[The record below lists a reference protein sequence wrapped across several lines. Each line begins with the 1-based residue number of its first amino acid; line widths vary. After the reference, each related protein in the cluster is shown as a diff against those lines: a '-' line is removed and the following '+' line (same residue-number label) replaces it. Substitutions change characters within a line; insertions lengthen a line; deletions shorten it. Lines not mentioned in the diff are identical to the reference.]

1 MKIKSIYIRAFR
13 CFEEA
18 DIDFSKDGV
27 SANLVAI
34 QAPNGFG
41 KTSLLD
47 AIEFGMTNRIE
58 RFEKANYKDD
68 NVVDKKLRDKKSFLH
83 NKECVKTPIKI
94 SIGCEDGARY
104 GNIYTDTDEN
114 LYGRKNN
121 LKNEYFRSVILSQ
134 DWFSE
139 FVSAT
144 DPENRYEIF
153 LKYFYDGD
161 DIVSY
166 RFKLKQKINALNAE
180 KNKTEKRVEDLDE
193 LLSEPVTGNVKNEF
207 EKQLTKLE
215 EQNIVFPTLSELT
228 KDNLNESIVIVDNKI
243 VSFLKNQEKLDSIIL
258 HLDDSL
264 EGKSDCLSLSQLS
277 IELIHIKNEKIKLKR
292 VNEELEKQY
301 KLKQLRKELS
311 SLFKVRMPYKIENDE
326 LNFGLNHLISL
337 HDTTV
342 ALVENGTKQKK
353 IEEEIKILKGKE
365 ATLCNEISQGTKKR
379 QSVMGELKSID
390 SKLSSLED
398 DYARFQSE
406 LQSIAAKDKKIQTII
421 KEIDNARNRITK
433 LSSRRI
439 TLSSYVQKV
448 NDLDFVLMSDDFFP
462 DTVVALKNNV
472 EKRKQQKG
480 ELAEVEGLIS
490 GQKDYQNVV
499 RKLIIDVQNVNSVL
513 KDGVCPVCGYDY
525 KSQEELLQRIEAN
538 NILDDS
544 IKNLLGQKQ
553 RIVDEIQSLSRE
565 IQNAQTNLLG
575 VISNKVEKCN
585 KLIYQLKDSIVE
597 KERAQVELK
606 SEIETQKEAIQNLSL
621 EFKDFSLE
629 QLRLAYMEHKSSKEI
644 EFKDVDESIRN
655 KEKEKNTVL
664 ETVENKQKSKDV
676 LLVQYSAL
684 LTNPEYLNLS
694 EKLKQDLRSPSFSS
708 IQWKDRL
715 EVVSEEIKKLD
726 IQTSVLKDS
735 IQKLEVEGISED
747 QIDLNVELKKISES
761 EIEDMK
767 TNVSKTL
774 SYLNTQC
781 EVHELDPLLI
791 EQSLDIK
798 MVKVAVNE
806 AQQRNAK
813 SKLTI
818 TRNIKELE
826 ILKDLMVKSIK
837 YMEYQENLD
846 EKNKLEK
853 VLSTLE
859 SELECCSNENVS
871 LENYINDYVNNFFDL
886 DLINRLY
893 NTIDPH
899 PDYKKIK
906 FSCNFDNIRPKL
918 SIVMRQMD
926 KDMKPIVP
934 NLYFSTAQIN
944 ILSFCIFL
952 AKALHAKNDK
962 GEAVDCIFIDD
973 PIQSLDDINI
983 LSLIDL
989 LRNLAFTN
997 KKQIILTTH
1006 DKNFYELLKRKMPA
1020 NLFNSKFLKLYERG
1034 KVTVD
1039 KTY

>member
-193 LLSEPVTGNVKNEF
+193 LSEPVTGNVKNEF

-243 VSFLKNQEKLDSIIL
+243 VSLLKNQEKLDSIIL

-326 LNFGLNHLISL
+326 LNFGL
-337 HDTTV
+337 
-342 ALVENGTKQKK
+342 
-353 IEEEIKILKGKE
+353 EEDIKILMGKE

-480 ELAEVEGLIS
+480 KLAEVEGLIS

-544 IKNLLGQKQ
+544 ITNLIGQKQ
-553 RIVDEIQSLSRE
+553 RIVDEILSLSRE

-575 VISNKVEKCN
+575 VISNKFEKCN

-684 LTNPEYLNLS
+684 LTIPEYLNLS

-726 IQTSVLKDS
+726 IQISVLKDS

-761 EIEDMK
+761 EIEDVK
-767 TNVSKTL
+767 TNVS
-774 SYLNTQC
+774 
-781 EVHELDPLLI
+781 
-791 EQSLDIK
+791 
-798 MVKVAVNE
+798 
-806 AQQRNAK
+806 
-813 SKLTI
+813 
-818 TRNIKELE
+818 
-826 ILKDLMVKSIK
+826 
-837 YMEYQENLD
+837 
-846 EKNKLEK
+846 
-853 VLSTLE
+853 
-859 SELECCSNENVS
+859 
-871 LENYINDYVNNFFDL
+871 
-886 DLINRLY
+886 
-893 NTIDPH
+893 
-899 PDYKKIK
+899 
-906 FSCNFDNIRPKL
+906 
-918 SIVMRQMD
+918 
-926 KDMKPIVP
+926 
-934 NLYFSTAQIN
+934 
-944 ILSFCIFL
+944 
-952 AKALHAKNDK
+952 
-962 GEAVDCIFIDD
+962 
-973 PIQSLDDINI
+973 
-983 LSLIDL
+983 
-989 LRNLAFTN
+989 
-997 KKQIILTTH
+997 
-1006 DKNFYELLKRKMPA
+1006 
-1020 NLFNSKFLKLYERG
+1020 
-1034 KVTVD
+1034 
-1039 KTY
+1039 

>member
-243 VSFLKNQEKLDSIIL
+243 VSLLKNQEKLDSIIL

-342 ALVENGTKQKK
+342 ALVENETKQKK

-398 DYARFQSE
+398 DYAKFQSE

-513 KDGVCPVCGYDY
+513 KDGICPVCGYDY

-544 IKNLLGQKQ
+544 IKNLIGQKQ

-747 QIDLNVELKKISES
+747 QIDLNVEFKKISES

-846 EKNKLEK
+846 EKNKLKK

-926 KDMKPIVP
+926 KDMKPIIPRV
-934 NLYFSTAQIN
+934 
-944 ILSFCIFL
+944 
-952 AKALHAKNDK
+952 
-962 GEAVDCIFIDD
+962 
-973 PIQSLDDINI
+973 
-983 LSLIDL
+983 
-989 LRNLAFTN
+989 
-997 KKQIILTTH
+997 
-1006 DKNFYELLKRKMPA
+1006 
-1020 NLFNSKFLKLYERG
+1020 
-1034 KVTVD
+1034 
-1039 KTY
+1039 

>member
-27 SANLVAI
+27 SANFVAI

-58 RFEKANYKDD
+58 RFEKANYKND
-68 NVVDKKLRDKKSFLH
+68 NVVDKALRDKKSFLH
-83 NKECVKTPIKI
+83 NKESVNIPIKI
-94 SIGCEDGARY
+94 KIVCEDGSSY
-104 GNIYTDTDEN
+104 GDVYTVQNEN
-114 LYGRKNN
+114 LFSRKNN

-144 DPENRYEIF
+144 DPEDRYEIF
-153 LKYFYDGD
+153 FKYFYDGD
-161 DIVSY
+161 DIVNY
-166 RFKLKQKINALNAE
+166 RFKLNKKINSLNTE
-180 KNKTEKRVEDLDE
+180 KDKTEKRVDDLNE
-193 LLSEPVTGNVKNEF
+193 LLSETVASNVKKEF
-207 EKQLTKLE
+207 EKQLAKLK
-215 EQNIVFPTLSELT
+215 EQNIVFSSLSELT
-228 KDNLNESIVIVDNKI
+228 KDNLSESIVIVDNKI
-243 VSFLKNQEKLDSIIL
+243 VSLLKNQEKLDTIIQ

-277 IELIHIKNEKIKLKR
+277 IELIHIKNEKIELKK

-311 SLFKVRMPYKIENDE
+311 SLFKVRMPYKKENDE

-337 HDTTV
+337 HDTTI
-342 ALVENGTKQKK
+342 ALVENETKQKT

-365 ATLCNEISQGTKKR
+365 ATLCNEILQRTKKR

-390 SKLSSLED
+390 TKLSSLED
-398 DYARFQSE
+398 DYARYQSE
-406 LQSIAAKDKKIQTII
+406 LQSIAAKDKKIRTII
-421 KEIDNARNRITK
+421 KEIDNARNRINK
-433 LSSRRI
+433 LSSRCI
-439 TLSSYVQKV
+439 TLSSYVQNV

-462 DTVVALKNNV
+462 DMVAALKNNV
-472 EKRKQQKG
+472 EKQKQQQK
-480 ELAEVEGLIS
+480 EQVKVEGLII
-490 GQKDYQNVV
+490 GQKEYQDEV
-499 RKLIIDVQNVNSVL
+499 RRLIIDVQNVNSVL

-525 KSQEELLQRIEAN
+525 KSQGELLQRIEAN

-544 IKNLLGQKQ
+544 IKNLIGQKQ
-553 RIVDEIQSLSRE
+553 RIGDEIQNLSQE
-565 IQNAQTNLLG
+565 IHKAQTNLLG
-575 VISNKVEKCN
+575 MISEKVEKCN
-585 KLIYQLKDSIVE
+585 KLISQLKNSIVE
-597 KERAQVELK
+597 KERVKGLLN

-629 QLRLAYMEHKSSKEI
+629 QLRLAYMEYKASKEI
-644 EFKDVDESIRN
+644 EIKNVDEIIRN
-655 KEKEKNTVL
+655 KEKEKNAVF
-664 ETVENKQKSKDV
+664 ENVENKLKTKDN
-676 LLVQYSAL
+676 LLVQYSVL
-684 LTNPEYLNLS
+684 LTNPDYLNLS

-708 IQWKDRL
+708 IQWKDRQK
-715 EVVSEEIKKLD
+715 VVSEEIKKLD
-726 IQTSVLKDS
+726 IQASVLKDS

-747 QIDLNVELKKISES
+747 QIDLNVEFKKITES
-761 EIEDMK
+761 EIEDAK

-781 EVHELDPLLI
+781 EVHELNPLQI

-798 MVKVAVNE
+798 IVKE
-806 AQQRNAK
+806 AANKALQRNAK
-813 SKLTI
+813 SKLLI
-818 TRNIKELE
+818 AASIKELE
-826 ILKDLMVKSIK
+826 ILKDLMEKSIK
-837 YMEYQENLD
+837 YMEYQENID
-846 EKNKLEK
+846 EKNKLKK
-853 VLSTLE
+853 VLGTLE
-859 SELECCSNENVS
+859 SELECCSNEKES
-871 LENYINDYVNNFFDL
+871 LENYINEYVNNFFDL

-906 FSCNFDNIRPKL
+906 FSCNFDNLRPKL
-918 SIVMRQMD
+918 SIVMSP
-926 KDMKPIVP
+926 KGEEMKQIVP

-952 AKALHAKNDK
+952 AKALHTKNDK
-962 GEAVDCIFIDD
+962 GETIDCIFIDD

-1039 KTY
+1039 KVY

>member
-243 VSFLKNQEKLDSIIL
+243 VSLLKNQEKLDSIIL

-342 ALVENGTKQKK
+342 ALVENETKQKK

-747 QIDLNVELKKISES
+747 QIDLNVEFKKISES

-846 EKNKLEK
+846 EK
-853 VLSTLE
+853 
-859 SELECCSNENVS
+859 
-871 LENYINDYVNNFFDL
+871 IN
-886 DLINRLY
+886 
-893 NTIDPH
+893 
-899 PDYKKIK
+899 
-906 FSCNFDNIRPKL
+906 
-918 SIVMRQMD
+918 
-926 KDMKPIVP
+926 
-934 NLYFSTAQIN
+934 
-944 ILSFCIFL
+944 
-952 AKALHAKNDK
+952 
-962 GEAVDCIFIDD
+962 
-973 PIQSLDDINI
+973 
-983 LSLIDL
+983 
-989 LRNLAFTN
+989 
-997 KKQIILTTH
+997 
-1006 DKNFYELLKRKMPA
+1006 
-1020 NLFNSKFLKLYERG
+1020 
-1034 KVTVD
+1034 
-1039 KTY
+1039 

>member
-58 RFEKANYKDD
+58 RFEKANYKND
-68 NVVDKKLRDKKSFLH
+68 NVVDKALRDKKSFLH
-83 NKECVKTPIKI
+83 NKESVNIPIKI
-94 SIGCEDGARY
+94 KIVCEDGSSY
-104 GNIYTDTDEN
+104 GDVYTVQNEN
-114 LYGRKNN
+114 LFSRKNN

-144 DPENRYEIF
+144 DPEDRYEIF
-153 LKYFYDGD
+153 FKYFYDGD
-161 DIVSY
+161 DIVNY
-166 RFKLKQKINALNAE
+166 RFKLNKKINSLNTE
-180 KNKTEKRVEDLDE
+180 KDKTEKRVDDLNE
-193 LLSEPVTGNVKNEF
+193 LLSETVASNVKKEF
-207 EKQLTKLE
+207 EKQLAKLK
-215 EQNIVFPTLSELT
+215 EQNIVFSSLSELT
-228 KDNLNESIVIVDNKI
+228 KDNLSESIVIVDNKI
-243 VSFLKNQEKLDSIIL
+243 VSLLKNQEKLDTIIQY
-258 HLDDSL
+258 LDDSL

-277 IELIHIKNEKIKLKR
+277 IELIHIKNEKIELKK

-311 SLFKVRMPYKIENDE
+311 SLFKVRMPYKKENDE

-337 HDTTV
+337 HDTTI
-342 ALVENGTKQKK
+342 ALVENETKQKT

-365 ATLCNEISQGTKKR
+365 ATLCNEILQRTKKR

-390 SKLSSLED
+390 TKLSSLED
-398 DYARFQSE
+398 DYARYQSE
-406 LQSIAAKDKKIQTII
+406 LQSIAAKDKKIRTII
-421 KEIDNARNRITK
+421 KEIDNARNRINK
-433 LSSRRI
+433 LSSRCI
-439 TLSSYVQKV
+439 TLSSYVQNV

-462 DTVVALKNNV
+462 DMVAALKNNV
-472 EKRKQQKG
+472 EKQKQQQK
-480 ELAEVEGLIS
+480 EQVKVEGLII
-490 GQKDYQNVV
+490 GQKEYQDEV
-499 RKLIIDVQNVNSVL
+499 RRLIIDVQNVNSVL

-525 KSQEELLQRIEAN
+525 KSQGELLQRIEAN

-544 IKNLLGQKQ
+544 IKNLIGQKQ
-553 RIVDEIQSLSRE
+553 RIGDEIQNLSQE
-565 IQNAQTNLLG
+565 IHKAQTNLLG
-575 VISNKVEKCN
+575 MISEKVEKCN
-585 KLIYQLKDSIVE
+585 KLISQLKNSIVE
-597 KERAQVELK
+597 KERVKGLLN

-629 QLRLAYMEHKSSKEI
+629 QLRLAYMEYKASKEI
-644 EFKDVDESIRN
+644 EIKNVDEIIRN
-655 KEKEKNTVL
+655 KEKEKNAVF
-664 ETVENKQKSKDV
+664 ENVENKLKTKDN
-676 LLVQYSAL
+676 LLVQYSVL
-684 LTNPEYLNLS
+684 LTNPDYLNLS

-708 IQWKDRL
+708 IQWKDRQK
-715 EVVSEEIKKLD
+715 VVSEEIKKLD
-726 IQTSVLKDS
+726 IQASVLKDS

-747 QIDLNVELKKISES
+747 QIDLNVEFKKITES
-761 EIEDMK
+761 EIEDAK

-781 EVHELDPLLI
+781 EVHELNPLQI

-798 MVKVAVNE
+798 IVKE
-806 AQQRNAK
+806 AANKALQRNAK
-813 SKLTI
+813 SKLLI
-818 TRNIKELE
+818 AASIKELE
-826 ILKDLMVKSIK
+826 ILKDLMEKSIK
-837 YMEYQENLD
+837 YMEYQENID
-846 EKNKLEK
+846 EKNKLKK
-853 VLSTLE
+853 VLGTLE
-859 SELECCSNENVS
+859 SELECCSNEKES
-871 LENYINDYVNNFFDL
+871 LENYINEYVNNFFDL

-906 FSCNFDNIRPKL
+906 FSCNFDNLRPKL
-918 SIVMRQMD
+918 SIVMSP
-926 KDMKPIVP
+926 KGEEMKQIVP

-952 AKALHAKNDK
+952 AKALHTKNDK
-962 GEAVDCIFIDD
+962 GETIDCIFIDD

-1039 KTY
+1039 KVY

>member
-277 IELIHIKNEKIKLKR
+277 IELIHINNEKITLKK

-311 SLFKVRMPYKIENDE
+311 SLFKVRMPYKKENDE

-337 HDTTV
+337 HDTTI
-342 ALVENGTKQKK
+342 ALVENETKQKT

-406 LQSIAAKDKKIQTII
+406 LQSIAAKDKKIRTII

-448 NDLDFVLMSDDFFP
+448 NDLDFV
-462 DTVVALKNNV
+462 
-472 EKRKQQKG
+472 
-480 ELAEVEGLIS
+480 
-490 GQKDYQNVV
+490 
-499 RKLIIDVQNVNSVL
+499 
-513 KDGVCPVCGYDY
+513 
-525 KSQEELLQRIEAN
+525 
-538 NILDDS
+538 
-544 IKNLLGQKQ
+544 
-553 RIVDEIQSLSRE
+553 
-565 IQNAQTNLLG
+565 
-575 VISNKVEKCN
+575 
-585 KLIYQLKDSIVE
+585 
-597 KERAQVELK
+597 
-606 SEIETQKEAIQNLSL
+606 
-621 EFKDFSLE
+621 
-629 QLRLAYMEHKSSKEI
+629 
-644 EFKDVDESIRN
+644 
-655 KEKEKNTVL
+655 
-664 ETVENKQKSKDV
+664 
-676 LLVQYSAL
+676 
-684 LTNPEYLNLS
+684 
-694 EKLKQDLRSPSFSS
+694 
-708 IQWKDRL
+708 
-715 EVVSEEIKKLD
+715 
-726 IQTSVLKDS
+726 
-735 IQKLEVEGISED
+735 
-747 QIDLNVELKKISES
+747 
-761 EIEDMK
+761 
-767 TNVSKTL
+767 
-774 SYLNTQC
+774 
-781 EVHELDPLLI
+781 
-791 EQSLDIK
+791 
-798 MVKVAVNE
+798 
-806 AQQRNAK
+806 
-813 SKLTI
+813 
-818 TRNIKELE
+818 
-826 ILKDLMVKSIK
+826 
-837 YMEYQENLD
+837 
-846 EKNKLEK
+846 
-853 VLSTLE
+853 
-859 SELECCSNENVS
+859 
-871 LENYINDYVNNFFDL
+871 
-886 DLINRLY
+886 
-893 NTIDPH
+893 
-899 PDYKKIK
+899 
-906 FSCNFDNIRPKL
+906 
-918 SIVMRQMD
+918 
-926 KDMKPIVP
+926 
-934 NLYFSTAQIN
+934 
-944 ILSFCIFL
+944 
-952 AKALHAKNDK
+952 
-962 GEAVDCIFIDD
+962 
-973 PIQSLDDINI
+973 
-983 LSLIDL
+983 
-989 LRNLAFTN
+989 
-997 KKQIILTTH
+997 
-1006 DKNFYELLKRKMPA
+1006 
-1020 NLFNSKFLKLYERG
+1020 
-1034 KVTVD
+1034 
-1039 KTY
+1039 

>member
-104 GNIYTDTDEN
+104 GNIYADTDEN

-215 EQNIVFPTLSELT
+215 EQNIVFPTLNELT

-243 VSFLKNQEKLDSIIL
+243 VSLLKNQEKLDSNIL

-277 IELIHIKNEKIKLKR
+277 IELIHIKNEKIKLKK

-342 ALVENGTKQKK
+342 DLVENETKQKK

-406 LQSIAAKDKKIQTII
+406 LQSIAAKDKKIRTII

-490 GQKDYQNVV
+490 GQKDYQDVV

-544 IKNLLGQKQ
+544 IKNLIGQKQ
-553 RIVDEIQSLSRE
+553 RIVDEIQRLSRK
-565 IQNAQTNLLG
+565 IQNAQTKLLG
-575 VISNKVEKCN
+575 VISN
-585 KLIYQLKDSIVE
+585 
-597 KERAQVELK
+597 
-606 SEIETQKEAIQNLSL
+606 
-621 EFKDFSLE
+621 
-629 QLRLAYMEHKSSKEI
+629 
-644 EFKDVDESIRN
+644 
-655 KEKEKNTVL
+655 
-664 ETVENKQKSKDV
+664 
-676 LLVQYSAL
+676 
-684 LTNPEYLNLS
+684 
-694 EKLKQDLRSPSFSS
+694 
-708 IQWKDRL
+708 
-715 EVVSEEIKKLD
+715 
-726 IQTSVLKDS
+726 
-735 IQKLEVEGISED
+735 
-747 QIDLNVELKKISES
+747 
-761 EIEDMK
+761 
-767 TNVSKTL
+767 
-774 SYLNTQC
+774 
-781 EVHELDPLLI
+781 
-791 EQSLDIK
+791 
-798 MVKVAVNE
+798 
-806 AQQRNAK
+806 
-813 SKLTI
+813 
-818 TRNIKELE
+818 
-826 ILKDLMVKSIK
+826 
-837 YMEYQENLD
+837 
-846 EKNKLEK
+846 
-853 VLSTLE
+853 
-859 SELECCSNENVS
+859 
-871 LENYINDYVNNFFDL
+871 
-886 DLINRLY
+886 
-893 NTIDPH
+893 
-899 PDYKKIK
+899 
-906 FSCNFDNIRPKL
+906 
-918 SIVMRQMD
+918 
-926 KDMKPIVP
+926 
-934 NLYFSTAQIN
+934 
-944 ILSFCIFL
+944 
-952 AKALHAKNDK
+952 
-962 GEAVDCIFIDD
+962 
-973 PIQSLDDINI
+973 
-983 LSLIDL
+983 
-989 LRNLAFTN
+989 
-997 KKQIILTTH
+997 
-1006 DKNFYELLKRKMPA
+1006 
-1020 NLFNSKFLKLYERG
+1020 
-1034 KVTVD
+1034 
-1039 KTY
+1039 

>member
-58 RFEKANYKDD
+58 RFEKANYKND
-68 NVVDKKLRDKKSFLH
+68 NVVDKALRDKKSFLH
-83 NKECVKTPIKI
+83 NKESVNIPIKI
-94 SIGCEDGARY
+94 KIVCEDGSSY
-104 GNIYTDTDEN
+104 GDVYTVQNEN
-114 LYGRKNN
+114 LFSRKNN

-144 DPENRYEIF
+144 DPEDRYEIF
-153 LKYFYDGD
+153 FKYFYDGD
-161 DIVSY
+161 DIVNY
-166 RFKLKQKINALNAE
+166 RFKLNKKINSLNTE
-180 KNKTEKRVEDLDE
+180 KDKTEKRVDDLNE
-193 LLSEPVTGNVKNEF
+193 LLSETVASNVKKEF
-207 EKQLTKLE
+207 EKQLAKLK
-215 EQNIVFPTLSELT
+215 EQNIVFSSLSELT
-228 KDNLNESIVIVDNKI
+228 KDNLSESIVIVDNKI
-243 VSFLKNQEKLDSIIL
+243 VSLLKNQEKLDTIIQ

-277 IELIHIKNEKIKLKR
+277 IELIHIKNEKIELKK

-311 SLFKVRMPYKIENDE
+311 SLFKVRMPYKKENDE

-337 HDTTV
+337 HDTTI
-342 ALVENGTKQKK
+342 ALVENETKQKT

-365 ATLCNEISQGTKKR
+365 ATLCNEILQRTKKR

-390 SKLSSLED
+390 TKLSSLED
-398 DYARFQSE
+398 DYARYQSE
-406 LQSIAAKDKKIQTII
+406 LQSIAAKDKKIRTII
-421 KEIDNARNRITK
+421 KEIDNARNRINK
-433 LSSRRI
+433 LSSRCI
-439 TLSSYVQKV
+439 TLSSYVQNV

-462 DTVVALKNNV
+462 DMVAALKNNV
-472 EKRKQQKG
+472 EKQKQQQK
-480 ELAEVEGLIS
+480 EQVKVEGLII
-490 GQKDYQNVV
+490 GQKEYQDEV
-499 RKLIIDVQNVNSVL
+499 RRLIIDVQNVNSVL

-525 KSQEELLQRIEAN
+525 KSQGELLQRIEAN

-544 IKNLLGQKQ
+544 IKNLIGQKQ
-553 RIVDEIQSLSRE
+553 RIGDEIQNLSQE
-565 IQNAQTNLLG
+565 IHKAQTNLLG
-575 VISNKVEKCN
+575 MISEKVEKCN
-585 KLIYQLKDSIVE
+585 KLISQLKNSIVE
-597 KERAQVELK
+597 KERVKGLLN

-629 QLRLAYMEHKSSKEI
+629 QLRLAYMEYKASKEI
-644 EFKDVDESIRN
+644 EIKNVDEIIRN
-655 KEKEKNTVL
+655 KEKEKNAVF
-664 ETVENKQKSKDV
+664 ENVENKLKTKDN
-676 LLVQYSAL
+676 LLVQYSVL
-684 LTNPEYLNLS
+684 LTNPDYLNLS

-708 IQWKDRL
+708 IQWKDRQK
-715 EVVSEEIKKLD
+715 VVSEEIKKLD
-726 IQTSVLKDS
+726 IQASVLKDS

-747 QIDLNVELKKISES
+747 QIDLNVEFKKITES
-761 EIEDMK
+761 EIEDAK

-781 EVHELDPLLI
+781 EVHELNPLQI

-798 MVKVAVNE
+798 IVKE
-806 AQQRNAK
+806 AANKALQRNAK
-813 SKLTI
+813 SKLLI
-818 TRNIKELE
+818 AASIKELE
-826 ILKDLMVKSIK
+826 ILKDLMEKSIK
-837 YMEYQENLD
+837 YMEYQENID
-846 EKNKLEK
+846 EKNKLKK
-853 VLSTLE
+853 VLGTLE
-859 SELECCSNENVS
+859 SELECCSNEKES
-871 LENYINDYVNNFFDL
+871 LENYINEYVNNFFDL

-906 FSCNFDNIRPKL
+906 FSCNFDNLRPKL
-918 SIVMRQMD
+918 SIVMSP
-926 KDMKPIVP
+926 KGEEMKQIVP

-952 AKALHAKNDK
+952 AKALHTKNDK
-962 GEAVDCIFIDD
+962 GETIDCIFIDD

-1039 KTY
+1039 KVY

>member
-83 NKECVKTPIKI
+83 NKECVETPIKI

-228 KDNLNESIVIVDNKI
+228 KDNLNESIVIVENKI
-243 VSFLKNQEKLDSIIL
+243 VSLLKNQEKLDSIIL

-277 IELIHIKNEKIKLKR
+277 IELIHIKNEKITLKK

-342 ALVENGTKQKK
+342 ALVENETKQKK

-379 QSVMGELKSID
+379 QSVMGGI
-390 SKLSSLED
+390 
-398 DYARFQSE
+398 
-406 LQSIAAKDKKIQTII
+406 
-421 KEIDNARNRITK
+421 EI
-433 LSSRRI
+433 
-439 TLSSYVQKV
+439 Y
-448 NDLDFVLMSDDFFP
+448 
-462 DTVVALKNNV
+462 
-472 EKRKQQKG
+472 
-480 ELAEVEGLIS
+480 
-490 GQKDYQNVV
+490 
-499 RKLIIDVQNVNSVL
+499 
-513 KDGVCPVCGYDY
+513 
-525 KSQEELLQRIEAN
+525 
-538 NILDDS
+538 
-544 IKNLLGQKQ
+544 
-553 RIVDEIQSLSRE
+553 
-565 IQNAQTNLLG
+565 
-575 VISNKVEKCN
+575 
-585 KLIYQLKDSIVE
+585 
-597 KERAQVELK
+597 
-606 SEIETQKEAIQNLSL
+606 
-621 EFKDFSLE
+621 
-629 QLRLAYMEHKSSKEI
+629 
-644 EFKDVDESIRN
+644 
-655 KEKEKNTVL
+655 
-664 ETVENKQKSKDV
+664 
-676 LLVQYSAL
+676 
-684 LTNPEYLNLS
+684 
-694 EKLKQDLRSPSFSS
+694 
-708 IQWKDRL
+708 
-715 EVVSEEIKKLD
+715 
-726 IQTSVLKDS
+726 
-735 IQKLEVEGISED
+735 
-747 QIDLNVELKKISES
+747 
-761 EIEDMK
+761 
-767 TNVSKTL
+767 
-774 SYLNTQC
+774 
-781 EVHELDPLLI
+781 
-791 EQSLDIK
+791 
-798 MVKVAVNE
+798 
-806 AQQRNAK
+806 
-813 SKLTI
+813 
-818 TRNIKELE
+818 
-826 ILKDLMVKSIK
+826 
-837 YMEYQENLD
+837 
-846 EKNKLEK
+846 
-853 VLSTLE
+853 
-859 SELECCSNENVS
+859 
-871 LENYINDYVNNFFDL
+871 
-886 DLINRLY
+886 
-893 NTIDPH
+893 
-899 PDYKKIK
+899 
-906 FSCNFDNIRPKL
+906 
-918 SIVMRQMD
+918 
-926 KDMKPIVP
+926 
-934 NLYFSTAQIN
+934 
-944 ILSFCIFL
+944 
-952 AKALHAKNDK
+952 
-962 GEAVDCIFIDD
+962 
-973 PIQSLDDINI
+973 
-983 LSLIDL
+983 
-989 LRNLAFTN
+989 
-997 KKQIILTTH
+997 
-1006 DKNFYELLKRKMPA
+1006 
-1020 NLFNSKFLKLYERG
+1020 
-1034 KVTVD
+1034 
-1039 KTY
+1039 

>member
-180 KNKTEKRVEDLDE
+180 KNKTEKRVENLDE
-193 LLSEPVTGNVKNEF
+193 FLSEPVTGNVKNEF

-243 VSFLKNQEKLDSIIL
+243 VSLLKNQEKLDSIIL

-342 ALVENGTKQKK
+342 ALVENETKQKK

-480 ELAEVEGLIS
+480 KLAEVEGLIS

-544 IKNLLGQKQ
+544 ITNLIGQKQ

-684 LTNPEYLNLS
+684 LTIPEYLNLS

-726 IQTSVLKDS
+726 IQISVLKDS

-846 EKNKLEK
+846 EKNKLKK

-899 PDYKKIK
+899 PDYKKRG
-906 FSCNFDNIRPKL
+906 CKL
-918 SIVMRQMD
+918 NCV
-926 KDMKPIVP
+926 
-934 NLYFSTAQIN
+934 
-944 ILSFCIFL
+944 
-952 AKALHAKNDK
+952 KA
-962 GEAVDCIFIDD
+962 C
-973 PIQSLDDINI
+973 S
-983 LSLIDL
+983 
-989 LRNLAFTN
+989 
-997 KKQIILTTH
+997 
-1006 DKNFYELLKRKMPA
+1006 
-1020 NLFNSKFLKLYERG
+1020 
-1034 KVTVD
+1034 
-1039 KTY
+1039 

>member
-1 MKIKSIYIRAFR
+1 M
-13 CFEEA
+13 
-18 DIDFSKDGV
+18 
-27 SANLVAI
+27 
-34 QAPNGFG
+34 
-41 KTSLLD
+41 
-47 AIEFGMTNRIE
+47 
-58 RFEKANYKDD
+58 
-68 NVVDKKLRDKKSFLH
+68 
-83 NKECVKTPIKI
+83 
-94 SIGCEDGARY
+94 
-104 GNIYTDTDEN
+104 
-114 LYGRKNN
+114 
-121 LKNEYFRSVILSQ
+121 
-134 DWFSE
+134 
-139 FVSAT
+139 
-144 DPENRYEIF
+144 
-153 LKYFYDGD
+153 
-161 DIVSY
+161 
-166 RFKLKQKINALNAE
+166 
-180 KNKTEKRVEDLDE
+180 
-193 LLSEPVTGNVKNEF
+193 
-207 EKQLTKLE
+207 
-215 EQNIVFPTLSELT
+215 
-228 KDNLNESIVIVDNKI
+228 
-243 VSFLKNQEKLDSIIL
+243 
-258 HLDDSL
+258 
-264 EGKSDCLSLSQLS
+264 
-277 IELIHIKNEKIKLKR
+277 
-292 VNEELEKQY
+292 
-301 KLKQLRKELS
+301 
-311 SLFKVRMPYKIENDE
+311 
-326 LNFGLNHLISL
+326 
-337 HDTTV
+337 
-342 ALVENGTKQKK
+342 
-353 IEEEIKILKGKE
+353 KGKE

-544 IKNLLGQKQ
+544 IKNLIGQKQ

-644 EFKDVDESIRN
+644 EFKDVDETIRN

-664 ETVENKQKSKDV
+664 ETVENKQKSEDV
-676 LLVQYSAL
+676 LLVQYSSL

-726 IQTSVLKDS
+726 IQASVLKDS

-747 QIDLNVELKKISES
+747 QIDLNVEFKKISES

-813 SKLTI
+813 LKLTI

-846 EKNKLEK
+846 EK
-853 VLSTLE
+853 
-859 SELECCSNENVS
+859 
-871 LENYINDYVNNFFDL
+871 IN
-886 DLINRLY
+886 
-893 NTIDPH
+893 
-899 PDYKKIK
+899 
-906 FSCNFDNIRPKL
+906 
-918 SIVMRQMD
+918 
-926 KDMKPIVP
+926 
-934 NLYFSTAQIN
+934 
-944 ILSFCIFL
+944 
-952 AKALHAKNDK
+952 
-962 GEAVDCIFIDD
+962 
-973 PIQSLDDINI
+973 
-983 LSLIDL
+983 
-989 LRNLAFTN
+989 
-997 KKQIILTTH
+997 
-1006 DKNFYELLKRKMPA
+1006 
-1020 NLFNSKFLKLYERG
+1020 
-1034 KVTVD
+1034 
-1039 KTY
+1039 

>member
-1 MKIKSIYIRAFR
+1 M
-13 CFEEA
+13 
-18 DIDFSKDGV
+18 
-27 SANLVAI
+27 
-34 QAPNGFG
+34 
-41 KTSLLD
+41 D

-58 RFEKANYKDD
+58 RFEKANYKND
-68 NVVDKKLRDKKSFLH
+68 NVVDKALRDKKSFLH
-83 NKECVKTPIKI
+83 NKESVNIPIKI
-94 SIGCEDGARY
+94 KIVCEDGSSY
-104 GNIYTDTDEN
+104 GDVYTVQNEN
-114 LYGRKNN
+114 LFSRKNN

-144 DPENRYEIF
+144 DPEDRYEIF
-153 LKYFYDGD
+153 FKYFYDGD

-166 RFKLKQKINALNAE
+166 RFKLNKKINSLNTE
-180 KNKTEKRVEDLDE
+180 KDKTEKRVDDLNE
-193 LLSEPVTGNVKNEF
+193 LLSETVASNVKKEF
-207 EKQLTKLE
+207 EKQLAKLK
-215 EQNIVFPTLSELT
+215 EQNIVFSSLSELT
-228 KDNLNESIVIVDNKI
+228 KDNLSESIVIVDNKI
-243 VSFLKNQEKLDSIIL
+243 VSLLKNQEKLDTIIQ

-277 IELIHIKNEKIKLKR
+277 IELIHIKNEKIELKK

-311 SLFKVRMPYKIENDE
+311 SLFKVRMPYKKENDE

-337 HDTTV
+337 HDTTI
-342 ALVENGTKQKK
+342 ALVENETKQKT

-365 ATLCNEISQGTKKR
+365 ATLCNEILQRTKKR

-390 SKLSSLED
+390 TKLSSLED
-398 DYARFQSE
+398 DYARYQSE
-406 LQSIAAKDKKIQTII
+406 LQSIAAKDKKIRTII
-421 KEIDNARNRITK
+421 KEIDNARNRINK
-433 LSSRRI
+433 LSSRCI
-439 TLSSYVQKV
+439 TLSSYVQNV

-462 DTVVALKNNV
+462 DMVAALKNNV
-472 EKRKQQKG
+472 EKQKQQQK
-480 ELAEVEGLIS
+480 EQVKVEGLII
-490 GQKDYQNVV
+490 GQKEYQDEV
-499 RKLIIDVQNVNSVL
+499 RRLIIDVQNVNSVL
-513 KDGVCPVCGYDY
+513 RDGVCPVCGYDY
-525 KSQEELLQRIEAN
+525 KSQGELLQRIEAN

-544 IKNLLGQKQ
+544 IKNLIGQKQ
-553 RIVDEIQSLSRE
+553 RIGDEIQNLSQE
-565 IQNAQTNLLG
+565 IHKAQTNLLG
-575 VISNKVEKCN
+575 MISEKVEKCN
-585 KLIYQLKDSIVE
+585 KLISQLKNSIVE
-597 KERAQVELK
+597 KERVKGLLN

-629 QLRLAYMEHKSSKEI
+629 QLRLAYMEYKASKEI
-644 EFKDVDESIRN
+644 EIKNVDEIIRN
-655 KEKEKNTVL
+655 KEKEKNAVF
-664 ETVENKQKSKDV
+664 ENVENKLKTKDN
-676 LLVQYSAL
+676 LLVQYSVL
-684 LTNPEYLNLS
+684 LTNPDYLNLS
-694 EKLKQDLRSPSFSS
+694 EKLKQDLRSSSFSS
-708 IQWKDRL
+708 IQWKDRQK
-715 EVVSEEIKKLD
+715 VVSEEIKKLD
-726 IQTSVLKDS
+726 IQASVLKDS

-747 QIDLNVELKKISES
+747 QIDLNVEFKKITES
-761 EIEDMK
+761 EIEDAK

-781 EVHELDPLLI
+781 EVHELNPLQI

-798 MVKVAVNE
+798 IVKE
-806 AQQRNAK
+806 AANKALQRNAK
-813 SKLTI
+813 SKLLI
-818 TRNIKELE
+818 AASIKELE
-826 ILKDLMVKSIK
+826 ILKDLMEKSIK
-837 YMEYQENLD
+837 YMEYQENID
-846 EKNKLEK
+846 EKNKLKK
-853 VLSTLE
+853 VLGTLE
-859 SELECCSNENVS
+859 SELECCSNEKES
-871 LENYINDYVNNFFDL
+871 LENYINEYVNNFFDL

-906 FSCNFDNIRPKL
+906 FSCNFDNLRPKL
-918 SIVMRQMD
+918 SIVMSP
-926 KDMKPIVP
+926 KGEEMKQIVP

-952 AKALHAKNDK
+952 AKALHTKNDK
-962 GEAVDCIFIDD
+962 GETIDCIFIDD

-1039 KTY
+1039 KVY

>member
-243 VSFLKNQEKLDSIIL
+243 VSLLKNQEKLDSIIL

-342 ALVENGTKQKK
+342 SLVENETMQKK

-544 IKNLLGQKQ
+544 IKNLIGQKQ

-575 VISNKVEKCN
+575 VISNKV
-585 KLIYQLKDSIVE
+585 
-597 KERAQVELK
+597 
-606 SEIETQKEAIQNLSL
+606 T
-621 EFKDFSLE
+621 
-629 QLRLAYMEHKSSKEI
+629 
-644 EFKDVDESIRN
+644 
-655 KEKEKNTVL
+655 
-664 ETVENKQKSKDV
+664 
-676 LLVQYSAL
+676 
-684 LTNPEYLNLS
+684 
-694 EKLKQDLRSPSFSS
+694 
-708 IQWKDRL
+708 
-715 EVVSEEIKKLD
+715 
-726 IQTSVLKDS
+726 
-735 IQKLEVEGISED
+735 
-747 QIDLNVELKKISES
+747 
-761 EIEDMK
+761 
-767 TNVSKTL
+767 
-774 SYLNTQC
+774 
-781 EVHELDPLLI
+781 
-791 EQSLDIK
+791 
-798 MVKVAVNE
+798 
-806 AQQRNAK
+806 
-813 SKLTI
+813 
-818 TRNIKELE
+818 
-826 ILKDLMVKSIK
+826 
-837 YMEYQENLD
+837 
-846 EKNKLEK
+846 
-853 VLSTLE
+853 
-859 SELECCSNENVS
+859 
-871 LENYINDYVNNFFDL
+871 
-886 DLINRLY
+886 
-893 NTIDPH
+893 
-899 PDYKKIK
+899 
-906 FSCNFDNIRPKL
+906 
-918 SIVMRQMD
+918 
-926 KDMKPIVP
+926 
-934 NLYFSTAQIN
+934 
-944 ILSFCIFL
+944 
-952 AKALHAKNDK
+952 
-962 GEAVDCIFIDD
+962 
-973 PIQSLDDINI
+973 
-983 LSLIDL
+983 
-989 LRNLAFTN
+989 
-997 KKQIILTTH
+997 
-1006 DKNFYELLKRKMPA
+1006 
-1020 NLFNSKFLKLYERG
+1020 
-1034 KVTVD
+1034 
-1039 KTY
+1039 

>member
-58 RFEKANYKDD
+58 RFEKANYKND
-68 NVVDKKLRDKKSFLH
+68 NVVDKALRDKKSFLH
-83 NKECVKTPIKI
+83 NKESVNIPIKI
-94 SIGCEDGARY
+94 KIVCEDGSSY
-104 GNIYTDTDEN
+104 GDVYTVQNEN
-114 LYGRKNN
+114 LFSRKNN

-144 DPENRYEIF
+144 DPEDRYEIF
-153 LKYFYDGD
+153 FKYFYDGD
-161 DIVSY
+161 DIVNY
-166 RFKLKQKINALNAE
+166 RFKLNKKINSLNTE
-180 KNKTEKRVEDLDE
+180 KDKTEKRVDDLNE
-193 LLSEPVTGNVKNEF
+193 LLSETVASNVKKEF
-207 EKQLTKLE
+207 EKQLAKLK
-215 EQNIVFPTLSELT
+215 EQNIVFSSLSELT
-228 KDNLNESIVIVDNKI
+228 KDNLSESIVIVDNKI
-243 VSFLKNQEKLDSIIL
+243 VSLLKNQEKLDTIIQ

-277 IELIHIKNEKIKLKR
+277 IELIHIKNEKIELKK

-311 SLFKVRMPYKIENDE
+311 SLFKVRMPYKKENDE

-337 HDTTV
+337 HDTTI
-342 ALVENGTKQKK
+342 ALVENETKQKT

-365 ATLCNEISQGTKKR
+365 ATLCNEILQRTKKR

-390 SKLSSLED
+390 TKLSSLED
-398 DYARFQSE
+398 DYARYQSE
-406 LQSIAAKDKKIQTII
+406 LQSIAAKDKKIRTII
-421 KEIDNARNRITK
+421 KEIDNARNRINK
-433 LSSRRI
+433 LSSRCI
-439 TLSSYVQKV
+439 TLSSYVQNV

-462 DTVVALKNNV
+462 DMVAALKNNV
-472 EKRKQQKG
+472 EKQKQQQK
-480 ELAEVEGLIS
+480 EQVKVEGLII
-490 GQKDYQNVV
+490 GQKEYQDEV
-499 RKLIIDVQNVNSVL
+499 RRLIIDVQNVNSVL

-525 KSQEELLQRIEAN
+525 KSQGELLQRIEAN

-544 IKNLLGQKQ
+544 IKNLIGQKQ
-553 RIVDEIQSLSRE
+553 RIGDEIQNLSQE
-565 IQNAQTNLLG
+565 IHKAQTNLLG
-575 VISNKVEKCN
+575 MISEKVEKCN
-585 KLIYQLKDSIVE
+585 KLISQLKNSIVE
-597 KERAQVELK
+597 KERVKGLLN
-606 SEIETQKEAIQNLSL
+606 SEIETQKKAIQNLSL

-629 QLRLAYMEHKSSKEI
+629 QLRLAYMEYKASKEI
-644 EFKDVDESIRN
+644 EIKNVDEIIRN
-655 KEKEKNTVL
+655 KEKEKNAVF
-664 ETVENKQKSKDV
+664 ENVENKLKTKDN
-676 LLVQYSAL
+676 LLVQYSVL
-684 LTNPEYLNLS
+684 LTNPDYLNLS

-708 IQWKDRL
+708 IQWKDRQK
-715 EVVSEEIKKLD
+715 VVSEEIKKLD
-726 IQTSVLKDS
+726 IQASVLKDS

-747 QIDLNVELKKISES
+747 QIDLNVEFKKITES
-761 EIEDMK
+761 EIEDAK

-781 EVHELDPLLI
+781 EVHELNPLQI

-798 MVKVAVNE
+798 IVKE
-806 AQQRNAK
+806 AANKALQRNAK
-813 SKLTI
+813 SKLLI
-818 TRNIKELE
+818 AASIKELE
-826 ILKDLMVKSIK
+826 ILKDLMEKSIK
-837 YMEYQENLD
+837 YMEYQENID
-846 EKNKLEK
+846 EKNKLKK
-853 VLSTLE
+853 VLGTLE
-859 SELECCSNENVS
+859 SELECCSNEKES
-871 LENYINDYVNNFFDL
+871 LENYINEYVNNFFDL

-906 FSCNFDNIRPKL
+906 FSCNFDNLRPKL
-918 SIVMRQMD
+918 SIVMSP
-926 KDMKPIVP
+926 KGEEMKQIVP

-952 AKALHAKNDK
+952 AKALHTKNDK
-962 GEAVDCIFIDD
+962 GETIDCIFIDD

-1039 KTY
+1039 KVY

>member
-180 KNKTEKRVEDLDE
+180 KNKTEERVEDLDE

-243 VSFLKNQEKLDSIIL
+243 VSLLKNQEKLDSIIL

-342 ALVENGTKQKK
+342 TLVENETKQKK

-513 KDGVCPVCGYDY
+513 KDGICPVCGYDY

-544 IKNLLGQKQ
+544 IKNLIGQKQ

-565 IQNAQTNLLG
+565 IQNAQTKLLG

-664 ETVENKQKSKDV
+664 ETVENKQKSNDV

-747 QIDLNVELKKISES
+747 QIDLNVEFKKISES

-846 EKNKLEK
+846 EKNKLKK

-886 DLINRLY
+886 DLINRGGV
-893 NTIDPH
+893 I
-899 PDYKKIK
+899 
-906 FSCNFDNIRPKL
+906 
-918 SIVMRQMD
+918 
-926 KDMKPIVP
+926 
-934 NLYFSTAQIN
+934 
-944 ILSFCIFL
+944 
-952 AKALHAKNDK
+952 
-962 GEAVDCIFIDD
+962 
-973 PIQSLDDINI
+973 
-983 LSLIDL
+983 
-989 LRNLAFTN
+989 
-997 KKQIILTTH
+997 
-1006 DKNFYELLKRKMPA
+1006 
-1020 NLFNSKFLKLYERG
+1020 
-1034 KVTVD
+1034 
-1039 KTY
+1039 

>member
-94 SIGCEDGARY
+94 SIGCEDGTRY

-243 VSFLKNQEKLDSIIL
+243 VSLLKNQEKLDSIIL
-258 HLDDSL
+258 YLDDSL

-342 ALVENGTKQKK
+342 ALVENETKQKK

-365 ATLCNEISQGTKKR
+365 TTLCNEISQGTKKR

-513 KDGVCPVCGYDY
+513 KDGICPVCGYDY

-544 IKNLLGQKQ
+544 IKNLIGQKQ

-747 QIDLNVELKKISES
+747 QIDLNVEFKKISES

-846 EKNKLEK
+846 EK
-853 VLSTLE
+853 
-859 SELECCSNENVS
+859 
-871 LENYINDYVNNFFDL
+871 IN
-886 DLINRLY
+886 
-893 NTIDPH
+893 
-899 PDYKKIK
+899 
-906 FSCNFDNIRPKL
+906 
-918 SIVMRQMD
+918 
-926 KDMKPIVP
+926 
-934 NLYFSTAQIN
+934 
-944 ILSFCIFL
+944 
-952 AKALHAKNDK
+952 
-962 GEAVDCIFIDD
+962 
-973 PIQSLDDINI
+973 
-983 LSLIDL
+983 
-989 LRNLAFTN
+989 
-997 KKQIILTTH
+997 
-1006 DKNFYELLKRKMPA
+1006 
-1020 NLFNSKFLKLYERG
+1020 
-1034 KVTVD
+1034 
-1039 KTY
+1039 

>member
-193 LLSEPVTGNVKNEF
+193 FLSEPVTGNVKNEF

-243 VSFLKNQEKLDSIIL
+243 VSLLKNQEKLDSIIL

-342 ALVENGTKQKK
+342 ALVENETKQKK

-480 ELAEVEGLIS
+480 KLAEVEGLIS

-544 IKNLLGQKQ
+544 ITNLIGQKQ

-684 LTNPEYLNLS
+684 LTIPEYLNLS

-726 IQTSVLKDS
+726 IQISVLKDS

-846 EKNKLEK
+846 EK
-853 VLSTLE
+853 
-859 SELECCSNENVS
+859 
-871 LENYINDYVNNFFDL
+871 IN
-886 DLINRLY
+886 
-893 NTIDPH
+893 
-899 PDYKKIK
+899 
-906 FSCNFDNIRPKL
+906 
-918 SIVMRQMD
+918 
-926 KDMKPIVP
+926 
-934 NLYFSTAQIN
+934 
-944 ILSFCIFL
+944 
-952 AKALHAKNDK
+952 
-962 GEAVDCIFIDD
+962 
-973 PIQSLDDINI
+973 
-983 LSLIDL
+983 
-989 LRNLAFTN
+989 
-997 KKQIILTTH
+997 
-1006 DKNFYELLKRKMPA
+1006 
-1020 NLFNSKFLKLYERG
+1020 
-1034 KVTVD
+1034 
-1039 KTY
+1039 

>member
-193 LLSEPVTGNVKNEF
+193 FLSEPVTGNVKNEF

-243 VSFLKNQEKLDSIIL
+243 VSLLKNQEKLDSIIL

-342 ALVENGTKQKK
+342 ALVENETKQKK

-480 ELAEVEGLIS
+480 KLAEVEGLIS

-544 IKNLLGQKQ
+544 ITNLIGQKQ

-684 LTNPEYLNLS
+684 LTIPEYLNLS

-726 IQTSVLKDS
+726 IQISVLKDS

-837 YMEYQENLD
+837 IYG
-846 EKNKLEK
+846 
-853 VLSTLE
+853 
-859 SELECCSNENVS
+859 VS
-871 LENYINDYVNNFFDL
+871 
-886 DLINRLY
+886 
-893 NTIDPH
+893 
-899 PDYKKIK
+899 
-906 FSCNFDNIRPKL
+906 
-918 SIVMRQMD
+918 
-926 KDMKPIVP
+926 
-934 NLYFSTAQIN
+934 
-944 ILSFCIFL
+944 
-952 AKALHAKNDK
+952 
-962 GEAVDCIFIDD
+962 
-973 PIQSLDDINI
+973 
-983 LSLIDL
+983 
-989 LRNLAFTN
+989 
-997 KKQIILTTH
+997 
-1006 DKNFYELLKRKMPA
+1006 
-1020 NLFNSKFLKLYERG
+1020 G
-1034 KVTVD
+1034 KSR
-1039 KTY
+1039 

>member
-58 RFEKANYKDD
+58 RFEKANYKND
-68 NVVDKKLRDKKSFLH
+68 NVVDKALRDKKSFLH
-83 NKECVKTPIKI
+83 NKESVNIPIKI
-94 SIGCEDGARY
+94 KIVCEDGSSY
-104 GNIYTDTDEN
+104 GDVYTVQNEN
-114 LYGRKNN
+114 LFSRKNN

-144 DPENRYEIF
+144 DPEDRYEIF
-153 LKYFYDGD
+153 FKYFYDGD

-166 RFKLKQKINALNAE
+166 RFKLNKKINSLNTE
-180 KNKTEKRVEDLDE
+180 KDKTEKRVDDLNE
-193 LLSEPVTGNVKNEF
+193 LLSETVASNVKKEF
-207 EKQLTKLE
+207 EKQLAKLK
-215 EQNIVFPTLSELT
+215 EQNIVFSSLSELT
-228 KDNLNESIVIVDNKI
+228 KDNLSESIVIVDNKI
-243 VSFLKNQEKLDSIIL
+243 VSLLKNQEKLDTIIQ

-277 IELIHIKNEKIKLKR
+277 IELIHIKNEKIELKK

-311 SLFKVRMPYKIENDE
+311 SLFKVRMPYKKENDE

-337 HDTTV
+337 HDTTI
-342 ALVENGTKQKK
+342 ALVENETKQKT

-365 ATLCNEISQGTKKR
+365 ATLCNEILQRTKKR

-390 SKLSSLED
+390 TKLSSLED
-398 DYARFQSE
+398 DYARYQSE
-406 LQSIAAKDKKIQTII
+406 LQSIAAKDKKIRTII
-421 KEIDNARNRITK
+421 KEIDNARNRINK
-433 LSSRRI
+433 LSSRCI
-439 TLSSYVQKV
+439 TLSSYVQNV

-462 DTVVALKNNV
+462 DMVAALKNNV
-472 EKRKQQKG
+472 EKQKQQQK
-480 ELAEVEGLIS
+480 EQVKVEGLII
-490 GQKDYQNVV
+490 GQKEYQDEV
-499 RKLIIDVQNVNSVL
+499 RRLIIDVQNVNSVL
-513 KDGVCPVCGYDY
+513 RDGVCPVCGYDY
-525 KSQEELLQRIEAN
+525 KSQGELLQRIEAN

-544 IKNLLGQKQ
+544 IKNLIGQKQ
-553 RIVDEIQSLSRE
+553 RIGDEIQNLSQE
-565 IQNAQTNLLG
+565 IHKAQTNLLG
-575 VISNKVEKCN
+575 MISEKVEKCN
-585 KLIYQLKDSIVE
+585 KLISQLKNSIVE
-597 KERAQVELK
+597 KERVKGLLN

-629 QLRLAYMEHKSSKEI
+629 QLRLAYMEYKASKEI
-644 EFKDVDESIRN
+644 EIKNVDEIIRN
-655 KEKEKNTVL
+655 KEKEKNAVF
-664 ETVENKQKSKDV
+664 ENVENKLKTKDN
-676 LLVQYSAL
+676 LLVQYSVL
-684 LTNPEYLNLS
+684 LTNPDYLNLS
-694 EKLKQDLRSPSFSS
+694 EKLKQDLRSSSFSS
-708 IQWKDRL
+708 IQWKDRQK
-715 EVVSEEIKKLD
+715 VVSEEIKKLD
-726 IQTSVLKDS
+726 IQASVLKDS

-747 QIDLNVELKKISES
+747 QIDLNVEFKKITES
-761 EIEDMK
+761 EIEDAK

-781 EVHELDPLLI
+781 EVHELNPLQI

-798 MVKVAVNE
+798 IVKE
-806 AQQRNAK
+806 AANKALQRNAK
-813 SKLTI
+813 SKLLI
-818 TRNIKELE
+818 AASIKELE
-826 ILKDLMVKSIK
+826 ILKDLMEKSIK
-837 YMEYQENLD
+837 YMEYQENID
-846 EKNKLEK
+846 EKNKLKK
-853 VLSTLE
+853 VLGTLE
-859 SELECCSNENVS
+859 SELECCSNEKES
-871 LENYINDYVNNFFDL
+871 LENYINEYVNNFFDL

-906 FSCNFDNIRPKL
+906 FSCNFDNLRPKL
-918 SIVMRQMD
+918 SIVMSP
-926 KDMKPIVP
+926 KGEEMKQIVP

-952 AKALHAKNDK
+952 AKALHTKNDK
-962 GEAVDCIFIDD
+962 GETIDCIFIDD

-1039 KTY
+1039 KVY

>member
-58 RFEKANYKDD
+58 RFEKANYKND
-68 NVVDKKLRDKKSFLH
+68 NVVDKALRDKKSFLH
-83 NKECVKTPIKI
+83 NKESVNIPIKI
-94 SIGCEDGARY
+94 KIVCEDGSSY
-104 GNIYTDTDEN
+104 GDVYTVQNEN
-114 LYGRKNN
+114 LFSRKNN

-144 DPENRYEIF
+144 DPEDRYEIF
-153 LKYFYDGD
+153 FKYFYDGD
-161 DIVSY
+161 DIVNY
-166 RFKLKQKINALNAE
+166 RFKLNKKINSLNTE
-180 KNKTEKRVEDLDE
+180 KDKTEKRVDDLNE
-193 LLSEPVTGNVKNEF
+193 LLSETVASNVKKEF
-207 EKQLTKLE
+207 EKQLAKLK
-215 EQNIVFPTLSELT
+215 EQNIVFSSLSELT
-228 KDNLNESIVIVDNKI
+228 KDNLSESIVIVDNKI
-243 VSFLKNQEKLDSIIL
+243 VSLLKNQEKLDTIIQ

-277 IELIHIKNEKIKLKR
+277 IELIHIKNEKIELKK

-311 SLFKVRMPYKIENDE
+311 SLFKVRMPYKKENDE

-337 HDTTV
+337 HDTTI
-342 ALVENGTKQKK
+342 ALVENETKQKT

-365 ATLCNEISQGTKKR
+365 ATLCNEILQRTKKR

-390 SKLSSLED
+390 TKLSSLED
-398 DYARFQSE
+398 DYARYQSE
-406 LQSIAAKDKKIQTII
+406 LQSIAAKDKKIRTII
-421 KEIDNARNRITK
+421 KEIDNARNRINK
-433 LSSRRI
+433 LSSRCI
-439 TLSSYVQKV
+439 TLSSYVQNV

-462 DTVVALKNNV
+462 DMVAALKNNV
-472 EKRKQQKG
+472 EKQKQQQK
-480 ELAEVEGLIS
+480 EQVKVEGLII
-490 GQKDYQNVV
+490 GRKEYQDEV
-499 RKLIIDVQNVNSVL
+499 RRLIIDVQNVNSVL

-525 KSQEELLQRIEAN
+525 KSQGELLQRIEAN

-544 IKNLLGQKQ
+544 IKNLIGQKQ
-553 RIVDEIQSLSRE
+553 RIGDEIQNLSQE
-565 IQNAQTNLLG
+565 IHKAQTNLLG
-575 VISNKVEKCN
+575 MISEKVEKCN
-585 KLIYQLKDSIVE
+585 KLISQLKNSIVE
-597 KERAQVELK
+597 KERVKGLLN

-629 QLRLAYMEHKSSKEI
+629 QLRLAYMEYKASKEI
-644 EFKDVDESIRN
+644 EIKNVDEIIRN
-655 KEKEKNTVL
+655 KEKEKNAVF
-664 ETVENKQKSKDV
+664 ENVENKLKTKDN
-676 LLVQYSAL
+676 LLVQYSVL
-684 LTNPEYLNLS
+684 LTNPDYLNLS

-708 IQWKDRL
+708 IQWKDRQK
-715 EVVSEEIKKLD
+715 VVSEEIKKLD
-726 IQTSVLKDS
+726 IQASVLKDS

-747 QIDLNVELKKISES
+747 QIDLNVEFKKITES
-761 EIEDMK
+761 EIEDAK

-781 EVHELDPLLI
+781 EVHELNPLQI

-798 MVKVAVNE
+798 IVKE
-806 AQQRNAK
+806 AANKALQRNAK
-813 SKLTI
+813 SKLLI
-818 TRNIKELE
+818 AASIKELE
-826 ILKDLMVKSIK
+826 ILKDLMEKSIK
-837 YMEYQENLD
+837 YMEYQENID
-846 EKNKLEK
+846 EKNKLKK
-853 VLSTLE
+853 VLGTLE
-859 SELECCSNENVS
+859 SELECCSNEKES
-871 LENYINDYVNNFFDL
+871 LENYINEYVNNFFDL

-906 FSCNFDNIRPKL
+906 FSCNFDNLRPKL
-918 SIVMRQMD
+918 SIVMSP
-926 KDMKPIVP
+926 KGEEMKQIVP

-952 AKALHAKNDK
+952 AKALHTKNDK
-962 GEAVDCIFIDD
+962 GETIDCIFIDD

-1039 KTY
+1039 KVY

>member
-13 CFEEA
+13 CFEKA
-18 DIDFSKDGV
+18 DIDFSKNGV

-58 RFEKANYKDD
+58 RFEKANYKND
-68 NVVDKKLRDKKSFLH
+68 NVVDKALRDKKSFLH
-83 NKECVKTPIKI
+83 NKESVNIPIKI
-94 SIGCEDGARY
+94 KIVCEDGSSY
-104 GNIYTDTDEN
+104 GDVYTVQNEN
-114 LYGRKNN
+114 LFSRKNN

-144 DPENRYEIF
+144 DPEDRYEIF
-153 LKYFYDGD
+153 FKYFYDGD

-166 RFKLKQKINALNAE
+166 RFKLNKKINSLNAE
-180 KNKTEKRVEDLDE
+180 KDKTEKRVDDLDE

-228 KDNLNESIVIVDNKI
+228 KDNLSESIVIVGNKI
-243 VSFLKNQEKLDSIIL
+243 VSLLKNQEKLDSLIQ

-264 EGKSDCLSLSQLS
+264 AGKSDCLSLSQLS
-277 IELIHIKNEKIKLKR
+277 IELIHIKNEKKELKR
-292 VNEELEKQY
+292 VNDELEKQY

-311 SLFKVRMPYKIENDE
+311 SLFKVRMPYKTECDE

-342 ALVENGTKQKK
+342 ALVENETKQKK

-365 ATLCNEISQGTKKR
+365 VVFSNEIQQGTKLR
-379 QSVMGELKSID
+379 QSIKGQLESVNAR
-390 SKLSSLED
+390 LSSLED
-398 DYARFQSE
+398 DYARYQGGLE
-406 LQSIAAKDKKIQTII
+406 SISAKNKKIQAVN
-421 KEIDNARNRITK
+421 KEIVKAQNWIAK
-433 LSSRRI
+433 LSSRRA
-439 TLSSYVQKV
+439 TMSSCVQKIY
-448 NDLDFVLMSDDFFP
+448 DLDFVLLPEDFFP
-462 DTVVALKNNV
+462 NFVAVLKNNV
-472 EKRKQQKG
+472 EKQKQKQQ
-480 ELAEVEGLIS
+480 ELVKVEGLII
-490 GQKDYQNVV
+490 GQKEYQDEV
-499 RKLIIDVQNVNSVL
+499 RRLIIDVQNVNSVL

-525 KSQEELLQRIEAN
+525 KSQGELLQRIEAN

-544 IKNLLGQKQ
+544 IKNLIGQKQ
-553 RIVDEIQSLSRE
+553 RIGDEIQNLSRE
-565 IQNAQTNLLG
+565 IHGAQTNLLG
-575 VISNKVEKCN
+575 MISEKVEKCN
-585 KLIYQLKDSIVE
+585 KLIDQLKNSIVE
-597 KERAQVELK
+597 KERVKGLLN
-606 SEIETQKEAIQNLSL
+606 SEIETQKEAIQNLAL
-621 EFKDFSLE
+621 EFKNLSLE
-629 QLRLAYMEHKSSKEI
+629 QLRLAYIEYKASKEI
-644 EFKDVDESIRN
+644 EIKNVDETIRN
-655 KEKEKNTVL
+655 KEKEKNAL
-664 ETVENKQKSKDV
+664 FENVENKLKTKDN
-676 LLVQYSAL
+676 LLVQYSVL
-684 LTNPEYLNLS
+684 LTNPDYLNLS

-708 IQWKDRL
+708 IQWKNRL
-715 EVVSEEIKKLD
+715 DVVSEEIKKLNV
-726 IQTSVLKDS
+726 QASALKDY
-735 IQKLEVEGISED
+735 IQKLEVEGISEE
-747 QIDLNVELKKISES
+747 QIDLNVELKKLLES

-774 SYLNTQC
+774 SYLNAQC
-781 EVHELDPLLI
+781 EVHELDSLQI

-818 TRNIKELE
+818 TGNIKELE

-846 EKNKLEK
+846 EKNKLKK
-853 VLSTLE
+853 VLGTLE

-906 FSCNFDNIRPKL
+906 FSCNFDNLRPKL
-918 SIVMRQMD
+918 SIVMSP
-926 KDMKPIVP
+926 KGEEMKQIVL

-952 AKALHAKNDK
+952 AKALHTKNDK
-962 GEAVDCIFIDD
+962 GETVDCIFIDD

-989 LRNLAFTN
+989 LRNLAFIN
-997 KKQIILTTH
+997 KKQIVLTTH
-1006 DKNFYELLKRKMPA
+1006 DNNFYELLKRKMPA

-1039 KTY
+1039 KVY